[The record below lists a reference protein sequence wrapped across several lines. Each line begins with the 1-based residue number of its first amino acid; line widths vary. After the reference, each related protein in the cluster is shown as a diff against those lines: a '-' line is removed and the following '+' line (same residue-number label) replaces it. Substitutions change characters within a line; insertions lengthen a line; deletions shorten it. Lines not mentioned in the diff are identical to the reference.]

1 MISGRL
7 EINEVSPTTAWGY
20 FLERNVQVM
29 EKGKGIRQNPANS
42 LSWGDGD
49 EGLEDKMA
57 RIRRTEHRRGK
68 SCPERKFQW
77 SAEADYSSEHCSAHA
92 WKETTPGQGKNQS
105 RGLEGKVPRTWIE
118 PRTVPVSLP
127 HRLPQS
133 NWKSSWFTGRQVE
146 HSEGFRLSN
155 ETKYSCG
162 LT

>member
-1 MISGRL
+1 MIPGRL

-57 RIRRTEHRRGK
+57 RIRRTEHRWGN

-77 SAEADYSSEHCSAHA
+77 SAEAGSPWLSMRALLSSRMEGNYSRPGKEPVERIRGKRTQNLNRARNSACL
-92 WKETTPGQGKNQS
+92 PS
-105 RGLEGKVPRTWIE
+105 PPPPPVRLEILLIHRTSG
-118 PRTVPVSLP
+118 RTLRRV
-127 HRLPQS
+127 LPQ
-133 NWKSSWFTGRQVE
+133 
-146 HSEGFRLSN
+146 
-155 ETKYSCG
+155 
-162 LT
+162 